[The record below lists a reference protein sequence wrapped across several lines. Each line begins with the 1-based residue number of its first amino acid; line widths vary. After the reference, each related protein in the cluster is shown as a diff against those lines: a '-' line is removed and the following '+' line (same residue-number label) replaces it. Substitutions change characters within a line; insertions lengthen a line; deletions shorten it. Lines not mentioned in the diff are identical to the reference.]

1 MPITFEF
8 SKEATKR
15 NRKVLQNVEVEDYA
29 EQLHSVWAP
38 GVEKGKRRIK

>member
-15 NRKVLQNVEVEDYA
+15 NRKVLRDVDVEDYA
-29 EQLHSVWAP
+29 EQLHSVWTP
-38 GVEKGKRRIK
+38 GVETGKRRMK